1 MAQIITVLSGKGGA
15 GKSTTTVMLGGALAA
30 AGKRVLLV
38 DCDAGLRSLEIFT
51 GAGSDALFNWGDAIA
66 GVCEPADAVL
76 GCRNG
81 CALLPA
87 PSALTEE
94 LTPEAFTKLL
104 NNFTE
109 DFDFILIDGPAGLG
123 KGFRLA
129 AAPARHILLVSS
141 PDDVSLYACSAAKR
155 ALTQQG
161 KTSMRLI
168 LNHFRYNAVRKTFQ
182 KNIDDSIDKSGVRLI
197 GIVPED
203 KNLWYFGS
211 GGLLPKKSSSGVSA
225 FKRIAGRLLGDN
237 TPLRLSD
244 LL

>member
-1 MAQIITVLSGKGGA
+1 
-15 GKSTTTVMLGGALAA
+15 
-30 AGKRVLLV
+30 
-38 DCDAGLRSLEIFT
+38 
-51 GAGSDALFNWGDAIA
+51 
-66 GVCEPADAVL
+66 
-76 GCRNG
+76 
-81 CALLPA
+81 
-87 PSALTEE
+87 
-94 LTPEAFTKLL
+94 
-104 NNFTE
+104 
-109 DFDFILIDGPAGLG
+109 
-123 KGFRLA
+123 
-129 AAPARHILLVSS
+129 
-141 PDDVSLYACSAAKR
+141 
-155 ALTQQG
+155 
-161 KTSMRLI
+161 MRLI